1 LRDDPIGALPWRP
14 TERSISPAASPG
26 EAAIRLRHADQE
38 KMNTFKKLSLS
49 ALALAAT
56 MAVGLAPAVANARD
70 AAPCTR
76 GSAHAR
82 QACVVDQIISNVN
95 LGNVEQQYTAFYAP
109 TAQFNDPTVTVNGRD
124 AIIAHLKES
133 LAGVSVDAIRVQDTV
148 ESGGAWM
155 TTYEMDTHLQIPIN
169 GTPTPVGQKM
179 LKFDCEGKIVY
190 HRDYYDQFAV
200 YQQIPNFAA
209 TVKGLL
215 FQYIGSL
222 FGNP

>member
-1 LRDDPIGALPWRP
+1 M
-14 TERSISPAASPG
+14 ASRA
-26 EAAIRLRHADQE
+26 EAAIRLRLADQE
-38 KMNTFKKLSLS
+38 KMTTFKKLSVP

-56 MAVGLAPAVANARD
+56 MAVGLAPGVASARD

-109 TAQFNDPTVTVNGRD
+109 TAQFNDPTITVNGRD

-133 LAGVSVDAIRVQDTV
+133 LSGVSVDAIRVQDTV
-148 ESGGAWM
+148 ETGGAWM
-155 TTYEMDTHLQIPIN
+155 TTYEMDTHLLIPIN
-169 GTPTPVGQKM
+169 GTPTPVGQKITLVAATM

-222 FGNP
+222 FGAP